1 MPSNRWLQASDVCG
15 AQLDKVADYSPPRPT
30 TSAERSSTRRPTT
43 GCPQNEAAA
52 GLSRQAFLLTN
63 PNSLLSTKRPNNLAG
78 VQRPSKTY
86 LHHGAGKIF
95 SLFVCSII
103 KTGWA
108 GVRNKAT
115 HINDMGG
122 GTRNWDGFG
131 GALALVPCFSLFVFP
146 FFLVCTDGEGLQ

>member
-1 MPSNRWLQASDVCG
+1 M
-15 AQLDKVADYSPPRPT
+15 K
-30 TSAERSSTRRPTT
+30 RRRGYP
-43 GCPQNEAAA
+43 A
-52 GLSRQAFLLTN
+52 
-63 PNSLLSTKRPNNLAG
+63 
-78 VQRPSKTY
+78 RPSSSQTPTLSSPRRDLITWPVSKGQQQTY

-108 GVRNKAT
+108 GARNKAT